1 MANHKI
7 PYAVFALNNKEV
19 EDVIK
24 RLRKDKKEKLA
35 KWLEDNKDEVYS
47 DDRDHWKPFKNQNI
61 AELISNTN
69 YVSNTL
75 LVSKVIEGSAKRA
88 VLRSVEVF
96 FIDMF
101 ATFLDKYRDLA
112 ESLDMYLGKAEC
124 GKCCFLMHYGLSE
137 DIQDELEKECR
148 NSWEDVYDGYKNGCL
163 HRIAVRVD
171 DLKNFRNYL
180 LKISKDRPSNVAIQ
194 TLDGIGWVQKPLS
207 RLGGN

>member
-7 PYAVFALNNKEV
+7 PYAVFALNKKEA

-24 RLRKDKKEKLA
+24 ELRKKNKDKLA
-35 KWLEDNKDEVYS
+35 EWLEDNKDEIYS
-47 DDRDHWKPFKNQNI
+47 DDRDLWKPFKSQNI
-61 AELISNTN
+61 AKLISNTN

-75 LVSKVIEGSAKRA
+75 LISKVIEGSAKRA

-112 ESLDMYLGKAEC
+112 ENLDMYLGEAER
-124 GKCCFLMHYGLSE
+124 GKCCFLMHYALSE
-137 DIQDELEKECR
+137 EIQDELEKECR
-148 NSWEDVYDGYKNGCL
+148 NAWEGVYDDYENGCL
-163 HRIAVRVD
+163 HRIAARVD

-180 LKISKDRPSNVAIQ
+180 LKISKDRPSNVAMQ
-194 TLDGIGWVQKPLS
+194 ALDERGWEQKPLS
-207 RLGGN
+207 RLGGS